1 MQSENSTI
9 LSEAE
14 SLQIV
19 QFEGCGHVGFLFN
32 NILLSFNKNEFF
44 DFVEVYRQI
53 DFARYS
59 ILFPDNKKRIVIKTL
74 VKETQ
79 FCFTLAEFDVIKQG
93 LIEASIIL
101 RAKELI
107 TVDKSGL

>member
-1 MQSENSTI
+1 MQPENSTI

-14 SLQIV
+14 CLKIV
-19 QFEGCGHVGFLFN
+19 QFKGCGHVGFLFN
-32 NILLSFNKNEFF
+32 NILLSFNKDEFF
-44 DFVEVYRQI
+44 DFMEVYRRI

-59 ILFPDNKKRIVIKTL
+59 IMFPDNKKRIVIKTL

-79 FCFTLAEFDVIKQG
+79 FCFTQPEFEIIKQG

-101 RAKELI
+101 RAKDIIAMSEN
-107 TVDKSGL
+107 GN